1 MSETILTK
9 ICTQC
14 NINKPFSEYH
24 TSKILSDGLFCAC
37 KVCICEKASARR
49 KTRDGL
55 ITGIYSHQMEH
66 SRSRGDVQPDYTL
79 KELRVWVYSQP
90 HFEKLY
96 NNWVDSGY
104 NRKVTPSC
112 DRVNDY
118 HPYRLD
124 NLQLITFLENEI
136 KGYADRVNGVNNK
149 ISKAV
154 NQYSLDGEL
163 IKTHYSQMSAC
174 RTTGISNGNICACCA
189 GTRVTAGGFRW
200 EYSEE

>member
-79 KELRVWVYSQP
+79 KELRAWIYSQP
-90 HFEKLY
+90 HFDEMY
-96 NNWVDSGY
+96 FNWVNSSYDKTLY
-104 NRKVTPSC
+104 PSC
-112 DRVNDY
+112 DRLNDY
-118 HPYRLD
+118 LPYSFD
-124 NLQLITFLENEI
+124 NLQLMTWGEN
-136 KGYADRVNGVNNK
+136 KQKAYADMRSGKNNK
-149 ISKAV
+149 NSTAV
-154 NQYSLDGEL
+154 NQYDLDGKP
-163 IKTHYSQMSAC
+163 IKTHYSMHSAE
-174 RTTGISNGNICACCA
+174 RLTGAYQGNIWKCCV
-189 GTRVTAGGFRW
+189 GIRGTAGGFKW
-200 EYSEE
+200 AYCEE